1 MLDPVSRKR
10 RHSWRTRVC
19 TSSAT
24 EVCAYIKNKMPSAD
38 VDALWR
44 VLMGFDFTLFKFGS
58 DFMSSSPFGYEKGTL
73 SFYIS
78 IPFGHIYKRYRYGER
93 YGEKD
98 VQTGY
103 EWADRRIKT
112 YLSIMGMY
120 KEDGNEQRMG

>member
-1 MLDPVSRKR
+1 MFDPVARKR
-10 RHSWRTRVC
+10 RLSWRNRIWSHSV
-19 TSSAT
+19 T
-24 EVCAYIKNKMPSAD
+24 ETCAYIKNKMPSAD
-38 VDALWR
+38 VEA
-44 VLMGFDFTLFKFGS
+44 VLNVLSRHDFTILKYGADYMS
-58 DFMSSSPFGYEKGTL
+58 DAWQHNEKGTL

>member
-38 VDALWR
+38 VDALR
-44 VLMGFDFTLFKFGS
+44 HVLRRFDFTIFKHGS
-58 DFMSSSPFGYEKGTL
+58 DYMSESWMEHEQDMFG
-73 SFYIS
+73 FYIVL
-78 IPFGHIYKRYRYGER
+78 PLGHIYKSYRH
-93 YGEKD
+93 GEKYGD
-98 VQTGY
+98 QDIKTGC